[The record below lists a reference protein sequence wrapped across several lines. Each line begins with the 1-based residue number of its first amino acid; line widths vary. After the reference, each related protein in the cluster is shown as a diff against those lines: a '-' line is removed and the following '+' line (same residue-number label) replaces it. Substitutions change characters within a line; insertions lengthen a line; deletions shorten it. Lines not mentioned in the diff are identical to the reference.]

1 MSNKDQNGPTGK
13 SGQRNRKGEQR
24 RQKSDPPKSP
34 KLDQP
39 PRPQPDQ
46 LQSLAPVQQPAA
58 KERIDV
64 VAMPADAA
72 PIAMPPDAAPIAAA
86 VPPDATPIAAA
97 VPPDAAPIAAAV
109 PAEAAPISLQ
119 AIANAYGDYTRKSF
133 EDVRS
138 FFEQLT
144 GVRSPDKA
152 VKLQTEFAKRAYET
166 FVAESQ
172 KISELHGKLAKQSLT
187 PWQGFVA
194 RTTRDQR

>member
-34 KLDQP
+34 KPDQL

-46 LQSLAPVQQPAA
+46 LQSLEPMQQPAA
-58 KERIDV
+58 EERIDV
-64 VAMPADAA
+64 V
-72 PIAMPPDAAPIAAA
+72 AMPPDAAPIAAA
-86 VPPDATPIAAA
+86 MPT
-97 VPPDAAPIAAAV
+97 
-109 PAEAAPISLQ
+109 ETAPISLQ
-119 AIANAYGDYTRKSF
+119 AIANAYGDYTRKSL

-187 PWQGFVA
+187 PWQGLVA
-194 RTTRDQR
+194 RTTRDGR